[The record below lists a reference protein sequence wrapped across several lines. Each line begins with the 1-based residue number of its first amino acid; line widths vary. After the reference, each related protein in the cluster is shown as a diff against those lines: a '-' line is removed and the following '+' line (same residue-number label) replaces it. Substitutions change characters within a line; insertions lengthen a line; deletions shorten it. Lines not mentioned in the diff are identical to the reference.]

1 MALNQSTIQRATV
14 KTFQMIFLQV
24 IKSLLLVTLCF
35 SIFLPMLKANAEAL
49 SYGPTKS
56 GDTLWKIAKNNLP
69 KESVS
74 VEQFVYSIYLS
85 NQKAFQS
92 GNINQLLIGVTLKM
106 PGTDFILKTS
116 TPDAKQRIKLFQSDA
131 KKLARAKTN
140 KKRFNQQIKKY
151 SRQLRKYRRNSR
163 AWRKTY
169 RKLARSKRNLSVSNR
184 KVAHLTKLIHDRANN
199 QIATLAKEKAKG
211 AGALNATTVKTPVSS
226 GAITDISQQDID
238 ETNKLLAQ
246 LEKEDEAKNINS
258 QPVSVKNV
266 NPRSIESKNI
276 KNAGRRKETRG
287 NQEITLKQATPNAN
301 NKAEVKSEQVTAI
314 VEKQADNKINKALT
328 SASDSNPKIDSY
340 EYINKNFILIA
351 GIINGIILLFVLI
364 KLFEKKEE
372 TDFIHE

>member
-1 MALNQSTIQRATV
+1 MALNQSTIQRTIL
-14 KTFQMIFLQV
+14 KTFQVIFLQV
-24 IKSLLLVTLCF
+24 IKGLLLVTLCF

-116 TPDAKQRIKLFQSDA
+116 MPEAKQRIKLFQSDA
-131 KKLARAKTN
+131 KKLTRAKTN
-140 KKRFNQQIKKY
+140 KKKFNQQIKKY

-163 AWRKTY
+163 AWKKTY

-184 KVAHLTKLIHDRANN
+184 KVAHLTKLIRDRVNN
-199 QIATLAKEKAKG
+199 QIVTLPKENAKD
-211 AGALNATTVKTPVSS
+211 ALNATVKTLVPV
-226 GAITDISQQDID
+226 GAITDVSQQDAD
-238 ETNKLLAQ
+238 ESNKLLAQ
-246 LEKEDEAKNINS
+246 LEKEDEAKNI
-258 QPVSVKNV
+258 
-266 NPRSIESKNI
+266 
-276 KNAGRRKETRG
+276 KNAERGKETKR
-287 NQEITLKQATPNAN
+287 NQETSLKQAILNAN
-301 NKAEVKSEQVTAI
+301 NKTEVKSEQVTAI

-351 GIINGIILLFVLI
+351 GIINGIILLFVLF

-372 TDFIHE
+372 TDFVHE

>member
-1 MALNQSTIQRATV
+1 MALNQSTMQRTIL

-24 IKSLLLVTLCF
+24 IKGLLLVTLCF
-35 SIFLPMLKANAEAL
+35 SVFLPTLKANAETL
-49 SYGPTKS
+49 NYGPTKS

-69 KESVS
+69 KEPVS

-106 PGTDFILKTS
+106 PDTNFILKTS

-131 KKLARAKTN
+131 KKLTRAKTN

-163 AWRKTY
+163 AWKKTY

-184 KVAHLTKLIHDRANN
+184 KVAHLTKLIHDRVNN

-211 AGALNATTVKTPVSS
+211 ALNATTVKTSVSS

-246 LEKEDEAKNINS
+246 LEKEDEAKNIHS
-258 QPVSVKNV
+258 QAVSVKNV
-266 NPRSIESKNI
+266 NPKSIESKNI
-276 KNAGRRKETRG
+276 KKAERGKETGR

-301 NKAEVKSEQVTAI
+301 IKAEVKSGQVTAR
-314 VEKQADNKINKALT
+314 VEKQADNNKTLLA
-328 SASDSNPKIDSY
+328 ASDSNRKIDWY
-340 EYINKNFILIA
+340 DYINKNFIFIA
-351 GIINGIILLFVLI
+351 GIINGIILLFVLF
-364 KLFEKKEE
+364 KLFEKDEE
-372 TDFIHE
+372 TEFIHE

>member
-1 MALNQSTIQRATV
+1 MALNQSTIQKATV

-24 IKSLLLVTLCF
+24 IKSLLLVMLCF

-106 PGTDFILKTS
+106 PSTDFILKTS
-116 TPDAKQRIKLFQSDA
+116 MPEAKQRINLFQSDA
-131 KKLARAKTN
+131 KKLTRAKTN

-163 AWRKTY
+163 AWKRTY
-169 RKLARSKRNLSVSNR
+169 RKLTRSKRNLSVSNR
-184 KVAHLTKLIHDRANN
+184 KVAHITKLIRDKANN
-199 QIATLAKEKAKG
+199 QIATLPKEKVKN
-211 AGALNATTVKTPVSS
+211 ALNATVKTPVPA
-226 GAITDISQQDID
+226 GVITDVSQQNAD
-238 ETNKLLAQ
+238 ESDKLLAQ
-246 LEKEDEAKNINS
+246 LEKEDEAKNI
-258 QPVSVKNV
+258 
-266 NPRSIESKNI
+266 
-276 KNAGRRKETRG
+276 KNAAQGKDIKS
-287 NQEITLKQATPNAN
+287 NQETTLKQVTPKAN
-301 NKAEVKSEQVTAI
+301 
-314 VEKQADNKINKALT
+314 NKINKTLISGAN
-328 SASDSNPKIDSY
+328 SNSKIDWY
-340 EYINKNFILIA
+340 GYINKHYILIA
-351 GIINGIILLFVLI
+351 GILNGIILLFVLI